1 MPKFDEVSKSIAL
14 GVGVAIMIPVAWK
27 IIVPALKPLARS
39 AMKNGIR
46 AIEKGREI
54 MAETSEKVEDLV
66 AETQAEM
73 QAKRMVIEDEL
84 DEAAVGATEASGPTG
99 DQSNVRNI
107 VNE

>member
-1 MPKFDEVSKSIAL
+1 MPKFDEVSKSIAF

-27 IIVPALKPLARS
+27 IIGPALKPVARS
-39 AMKNGIR
+39 AIKYSIR
-46 AIEKGREI
+46 AVEKGREI
-54 MAETSEKVEDLV
+54 MAVTSEKVEDLV
-66 AETQAEM
+66 AETHAEM